1 MALLD
6 PFLIGEE
13 DVMPAKADWSHCTIA
28 GFNRLQEAANG
39 RAHAFVWRDE
49 GYFRKDGS
57 WRFNAERKDFH
68 PLVVDR
74 TLAIMLMTLH
84 DALKPEQRREFEAA
98 VGKSRSD
105 FAALLDKAAERAAI
119 SGFDPVVTG
128 KGIA

>member
-6 PFLIGEE
+6 PFLISEE
-13 DVMPAKADWSHCTIA
+13 DVLPAKADWSHCTIA

-39 RAHAFVWRDE
+39 RTHAFVWANE
-49 GYFRKDGS
+49 GYYRKDDS
-57 WRFNAERKDFH
+57 WRFNAAHKDFR

-84 DALKPEQRREFEAA
+84 DALKPEQRRQFEEA
-98 VGKSRSD
+98 VGKGRSD
-105 FAALLDKAAERAAI
+105 FAALLDDAAKRAAI